1 MKSLAQH
8 QAIIINIMISSILN
22 WSRRVEY
29 LSSSQVLD
37 SKSVEL
43 NWEVELEHLS
53 RIEKLDLITQ
63 FENSIRLDKILD
75 KCK

>member
-22 WSRRVEY
+22 WSRQVEY

-43 NWEVELEHLS
+43 SWNFFEKVLS
-53 RIEKLDLITQ
+53 WIEKLNLSTWV
-63 FENSIRLDKILD
+63 ELRSLTW
-75 KCK
+75 